1 MSVLSYRE
9 LGMPSSSTLSQKL
22 KVLYEDSHLIA
33 VFKPH
38 RVLTQ
43 GDSTGDVS
51 LFEAVKIWLK
61 DKYSKPGNVYLGLVH
76 RLDRPTAGIVVFAK
90 TSKAASRLSEQMRN
104 HGFKKR
110 YRAWISKELR
120 PERGTLVHYLDFN
133 EKEKKTR
140 VYFEP
145 KEKRQKAILNY
156 NIQRR
161 EKDVFLVE
169 LDLITGRKHQIRA
182 QLSAVGSPIL
192 GDKKYGSLEKF
203 KEGAIALESCYISF
217 IHPTTRVMVEV
228 SIPEEESAIVGGFT
242 S

>member
-9 LGMPSSSTLSQKL
+9 SGMPSSSTLSQKL
-22 KVLYEDSHLIA
+22 KVLYEDSQVIA

-43 GDSTGDVS
+43 GDSTGDPC
-51 LFEAVKIWLK
+51 LFETVKVWLK
-61 DKYSKPGNVYLGLVH
+61 TKYSKPGNVYLGLVH

-110 YRAWISKELR
+110 YRAWIKPGLR
-120 PERGTLVHYLDFN
+120 PERGTLVHYLEFN

-140 VYFEP
+140 VFAKP
-145 KEKRQKAILNY
+145 RDKSQKAILNY
-156 NIQRR
+156 STQRR
-161 EKDVFLVE
+161 EKHAFLVE

-182 QLSAVGSPIL
+182 QLSSVGSPIL
-192 GDKKYGSLEKF
+192 GDKKYGSQEKF

-217 IHPTTRVMVEV
+217 IHPTTREMVEI
-228 SIPEEESAIVGGFT
+228 SIPEDESAIVGGFT
-242 S
+242 T